1 MYKDAID
8 NKATREEAQA
18 VVMANIKATTAD
30 KEYEKEKY
38 IRKMKEAISE
48 ERFNDARAW

>member
-18 VVMANIKATTAD
+18 IVLAEIKSQTTE

-38 IRKMKEAISE
+38 IRKMKEAYKE
-48 ERFNDARAW
+48 GRYADARAW